1 MRGVHFLG
9 CTSFRKSEEIFT
21 HNWVKQPAGE
31 VEHMFEGNHSLCWC
45 EFRPLGRSLLNN
57 NWIPE
62 FRQVVAKRGIERDLS
77 LLDELQR
84 SQLTIFILVNS

>member
-1 MRGVHFLG
+1 MHFLG
-9 CTSFRKSEEIFT
+9 YISIRKSAEIFA
-21 HNWVKQPAGE
+21 HSGVKQPAGE

-45 EFRPLGRSLLNN
+45 EFRLLGRSLLNN

-84 SQLTIFILVNS
+84 SQLAIFILVNS